1 MFNKLIFSNL
11 FLIDRLNAQI
21 ELLLQELRLGEEL
34 PLGLSVVGKVEV
46 EIALLMEWQEVW
58 SWTLNNLQ
66 TIMIPDAWQ
75 EQPPQRI
82 LKFIQ
87 QQSHKTLSGTETK
100 HTSVLPP
107 WTLSP
112 LLQITH

>member
-1 MFNKLIFSNL
+1 M
-11 FLIDRLNAQI
+11 A
-21 ELLLQELRLGEEL
+21 
-34 PLGLSVVGKVEV
+34 KVEAGT
-46 EIALLMEWQEVW
+46 ALLMEWLEVW

-66 TIMIPDAWQ
+66 TIMIPDAFQ
-75 EQPPQRI
+75 EQSPQRI

-100 HTSVLPP
+100 HTSVLPL